1 MAVLRSSKTV
11 PARQGPTMRFK
22 AVKSMIRRLYRQY
35 RLQIIFAFAL
45 VAFENFAE
53 IAEPYVFGKAIDG
66 LREVNRVEEE
76 VDSSMTTIQLRQVAD
91 SVRAHLLDSLRI
103 SDSLKTIDSVRAA
116 DSLESI
122 DQLPE
127 NAVPNGAQ
135 MNEDGIRNDIG
146 PPSGTP
152 IHLVS
157 FIVGK
162 KRSSSSAFDSNQVS
176 LPPEGTPERAR
187 IDSVRHALHHR
198 DSLRS
203 VRMRRKRE
211 LTKAAE
217 RDSIRKALIAQK
229 NPGPG
234 KPAESTPPPKNAP
247 PLATLVTQDIGLF
260 IPPLIPWVLLFLI
273 NSGLG
278 GFRRLYDTRTYT
290 RMFADLSSDV
300 VARQLAQGEDLSKV
314 AARSS
319 MAWNNI
325 EFFQYN
331 VPEFLEQLIAVGG
344 AVIAL
349 ALFDWRL
356 TAVGGFI
363 IVLVLFGSKYYMQLL
378 EAIQVRLHD
387 RYEDEY
393 NIFGTREPAKIQAYY
408 NEIADLEIRY
418 SQRST
423 MSYGVVRFF
432 LLIMFLTTLYISI
445 DLDRFTIGALYSI
458 VAYVWSFVTAT
469 EYIPYLSEKWV
480 ELKDAS
486 RRITEPLPAE
496 D

>member
-1 MAVLRSSKTV
+1 
-11 PARQGPTMRFK
+11 
-22 AVKSMIRRLYRQY
+22 MIRRLYRQY
-35 RLQIIFAFAL
+35 RLQIIIAFAL
-45 VAFENFAE
+45 VTLENFAE

-103 SDSLKTIDSVRAA
+103 VDSMRSADSVHIP
-116 DSLESI
+116 DSLESSNLFSPSNLRDGPI
-122 DQLPE
+122 SSFGLVQLT
-127 NAVPNGAQ
+127 N
-135 MNEDGIRNDIG
+135 
-146 PPSGTP
+146 
-152 IHLVS
+152 
-157 FIVGK
+157 FIVAK
-162 KRSSSSAFDSNQVS
+162 QRFHHPDS
-176 LPPEGTPERAR
+176 LPPEGTPQRAR
-187 IDSVRHALHHR
+187 IDSVRRDLHRR

-203 VRMRRKRE
+203 LRLRRRRIIMSR
-211 LTKAAE
+211 AAV
-217 RDSIRKALIAQK
+217 RDSIRKALLAHK

-234 KPAESTPPPKNAP
+234 KPAGVIPPKPGAP
-247 PLATLVTQDIGLF
+247 LNHFVLQDIGLF

-278 GFRRLYDTRTYT
+278 GFRRIYDTRTYT
-290 RMFADLSSDV
+290 KMFADLSSDV

-349 ALFDWRL
+349 GLFDWRL
-356 TAVGGFI
+356 TAVGGFL
-363 IVLVLFGSKYYMQLL
+363 IVLVLFGSKYYMRML

-393 NIFGTREPAKIQAYY
+393 NIFGTREPAKIQSYY

-423 MSYGVVRFF
+423 MSYGVVRVF